1 MASSSTSSST
11 TSRSSSTTTCNGEA
25 SGKTMEGY
33 LPHETGVPYRP
44 PVEGYVPADRVE
56 LPRGPDSGQGTA
68 EEGKDERKPL
78 ADAEISLG
86 FPRYRWLL
94 LLGDVVLIS
103 LAIIAAIGFRVG
115 FGWKTLLHYSIGPI
129 STLVLYP
136 LALYIFDLYNVER
149 VFRSWET
156 TFRSAVAVALG
167 TFLAVCFLYAV
178 PLGPYGR
185 GVMVIEASLAWYLL
199 NLWRWSYGI
208 VFQKTGPKVS
218 TLILGAGFCGR
229 MICRLLRSPLSPYEV
244 KGFLD
249 DNLAEIDRER
259 YPAIMGGSDQLL
271 SVAAGTGAHT
281 VILAIPKN
289 RSVRLMRTI
298 LDARLRGIDVRDM
311 ADVYESLTGRIPVR
325 GIADQWLLFA
335 EGFYL
340 LRADC
345 VQKLKRLID
354 FLLSGF
360 ILLCMSPVIILVIVA
375 IRLDSPGPVFYTQQ
389 RVGKDRQVF
398 TIYKFRSME
407 SGSEK
412 AGARWAAEKD
422 PRVTRVG
429 KLLRLTHFDELP
441 QIWNI
446 FRGDMS
452 LVGPR
457 PERPEFVD
465 VLEEEL
471 PYYYVRHTVKP
482 GLTGWAQINYRYGAS
497 VEDAHIKLEYD
508 LYYVKNMSIFL
519 DLKILLRTVGVVL
532 LKDGSR

>member
-1 MASSSTSSST
+1 
-11 TSRSSSTTTCNGEA
+11 
-25 SGKTMEGY
+25 MEKY
-33 LPHETGVPYRP
+33 LHPETGVPYHP
-44 PVEGYVPADRVE
+44 TVQGYFPAGRVE
-56 LPRGPDSGQGTA
+56 VRRGPDPLETA
-68 EEGKDERKPL
+68 VEDGRNERRPQ
-78 ADAEISLG
+78 ADAEVPLG

-103 LAIIAAIGFRVG
+103 LAIIAAVGLRVG
-115 FGWKTLLHYSIGPI
+115 FGGRALLHYSIGPI

-156 TFRSAVAVALG
+156 TFRSAIAVTLG
-167 TFLAVCFLYAV
+167 TLLAVCVFYAV
-178 PLGPYGR
+178 PLGSYGR
-185 GVMVIEASLAWYLL
+185 GVMVIEASLAWYFL

-208 VFQKTGPKVS
+208 VFQKTGPKVP

-229 MICRLLRSPLSPYEV
+229 TICRLLKSPLSPYEV

-249 DNLAEIDRER
+249 DNLDEVDTER

-271 SVAAGTGAHT
+271 NVAAGTGAHT

-289 RSVRLMRTI
+289 RSVRLIRTI
-298 LDARLRGIDVRDM
+298 LDARLKGIDVRDM
-311 ADVYESLTGRIPVR
+311 ADVYEALTGRIPVR

-340 LRADC
+340 LRADFA
-345 VQKLKRLID
+345 QKLKRLID
-354 FLLSGF
+354 FLASGI
-360 ILLCMSPVIILVIVA
+360 ILFFMSPVIALAVIA
-375 IRLDSPGPVFYTQQ
+375 IKLDSPGPVFYTQQ

-429 KLLRLTHFDELP
+429 KLLRLTHIDELP

-446 FRGDMS
+446 FKGDMS

-465 VLEEEL
+465 TLEDEL

-508 LYYVKNMSIFL
+508 LYYVKNMSVFL

-532 LKDGSR
+532 LKDGAR

>member
-1 MASSSTSSST
+1 
-11 TSRSSSTTTCNGEA
+11 
-25 SGKTMEGY
+25 MEKYLHPETEGLCHLPVQGY
-33 LPHETGVPYRP
+33 LPAG
-44 PVEGYVPADRVE
+44 RVE
-56 LPRGPDSGQGTA
+56 IRRGPDPLEAAVEDGQ
-68 EEGKDERKPL
+68 DERRPQ
-78 ADAEISLG
+78 ADAEVPLG

-103 LAIIAAIGFRVG
+103 LAIIAAVGLRVG
-115 FGWKTLLHYSIGPI
+115 FGGRALLHYSIGPI

-156 TFRSAVAVALG
+156 TFRSAIAVALG
-167 TFLAVCFLYAV
+167 TLLAVCVFYAV

-208 VFQKTGPKVS
+208 VFQKTGPKVP

-229 MICRLLRSPLSPYEV
+229 TICRLLKSPLSPYEV

-249 DNLAEIDRER
+249 DNLEEIDPDR
-259 YPAIMGGSDQLL
+259 YPAVMGRSDQLL
-271 SVAAGTGAHT
+271 EIAAGTGAHT

-289 RSVRLMRTI
+289 RSVRLIRTI
-298 LDARLRGIDVRDM
+298 LDARLKGIDVRDM
-311 ADVYESLTGRIPVR
+311 ADVYEALTGRIPVR

-340 LRADC
+340 LRADYA
-345 VQKLKRLID
+345 QKLKRLID
-354 FLLSGF
+354 FLASGI
-360 ILLCMSPVIILVIVA
+360 ILFFMSPVIAVAVIA
-375 IRLDSPGPVFYTQQ
+375 IKLDSPGPVFYTQQ

-429 KLLRLTHFDELP
+429 KLLRLTHIDELP

-446 FRGDMS
+446 FKGDMS

-465 VLEEEL
+465 TLEDAL

-508 LYYVKNMSIFL
+508 LYYVKNMSVFL

>member
-1 MASSSTSSST
+1 
-11 TSRSSSTTTCNGEA
+11 
-25 SGKTMEGY
+25 MEKY
-33 LPHETGVPYRP
+33 LNHETGVPYRP
-44 PVEGYVPADRVE
+44 PVEGYLPAGRVE
-56 LPRGPDSGQGTA
+56 ISRGPDPLEATAAEGQG
-68 EEGKDERKPL
+68 EKKPQ
-78 ADAEISLG
+78 ADVEVPLG

-94 LLGDVVLIS
+94 LLGDVVSIS
-103 LAIIAAIGFRVG
+103 LAIIAAIGLRVG
-115 FGWKTLLHYSIGPI
+115 FGWKALLHYSIGPV
-129 STLVLYP
+129 STLMLYP

-156 TFRSAVAVALG
+156 TFRSAIAVALG
-167 TFLAVCFLYAV
+167 TFLAICVFYVV

-185 GVMVIEASLAWYLL
+185 GVMVIEASLAWYFL

-208 VFQKTGPKVS
+208 VFQKTGPKTP

-229 MICRLLRSPLSPYEV
+229 TICRLLRSPLSPYEV

-249 DNLAEIDRER
+249 DNLVEIDAEK
-259 YPAIMGGSDQLL
+259 YPAIMGRSDQLL
-271 SVAAGTGAHT
+271 EAAAGTGAHT

-289 RSVRLMRTI
+289 RSVRLIRTI
-298 LDARLRGIDVRDM
+298 LDARLKGIDVRDM
-311 ADVYESLTGRIPVR
+311 ADVYEALTGRIPVR

-335 EGFYL
+335 QGFYL
-340 LRADC
+340 LRADYA
-345 VQKLKRLID
+345 QKLKRLLD
-354 FLLSGF
+354 FFASGL
-360 ILLCMSPVIILVIVA
+360 ILLLMSPVIALAVIA
-375 IRLDSPGPVFYTQQ
+375 IKLDSPGPVFYTQQ

-407 SGSEK
+407 YGCEK
-412 AGARWAAEKD
+412 AGARWAAVKD

-429 KLLRLTHFDELP
+429 KLLRLTHIDEIP

-465 VLEEEL
+465 LLEDEL

-497 VEDAHIKLEYD
+497 VEDANIKLEYD

>member
-1 MASSSTSSST
+1 
-11 TSRSSSTTTCNGEA
+11 
-25 SGKTMEGY
+25 MEKY
-33 LPHETGVPYRP
+33 LHPETGVPYHP
-44 PVEGYVPADRVE
+44 TVQGYFPAGRVE
-56 LPRGPDSGQGTA
+56 VRRGPDPLETA
-68 EEGKDERKPL
+68 VEDGRNERRPQ
-78 ADAEISLG
+78 ADAEVPLG

-103 LAIIAAIGFRVG
+103 LAIIAAVGLRVG
-115 FGWKTLLHYSIGPI
+115 FGGRALLHYSIGPI

-156 TFRSAVAVALG
+156 TFRSAIAVTLG
-167 TFLAVCFLYAV
+167 TLLAVCVFYAV

-185 GVMVIEASLAWYLL
+185 GVMVIEASLAWYFL

-208 VFQKTGPKVS
+208 VFQKTGPKVP

-229 MICRLLRSPLSPYEV
+229 TICRLLKSPLSPYEV

-249 DNLAEIDRER
+249 DNLDEVDTER
-259 YPAIMGGSDQLL
+259 YPAIMGKSDQLL
-271 SVAAGTGAHT
+271 EVAAGTGAHT

-289 RSVRLMRTI
+289 RSVRLIRTI
-298 LDARLRGIDVRDM
+298 LDARLKGIDVRDM
-311 ADVYESLTGRIPVR
+311 ADVYEALTGRIPVR

-340 LRADC
+340 LRADFA
-345 VQKLKRLID
+345 QKLKRLID
-354 FLLSGF
+354 FLASGI
-360 ILLCMSPVIILVIVA
+360 ILFFMSPVIALAVIA
-375 IRLDSPGPVFYTQQ
+375 IKLDSPGPVFYTQQ

-429 KLLRLTHFDELP
+429 KLLRLTHIDELP

-446 FRGDMS
+446 FKGDMS

-465 VLEEEL
+465 TLEDEL

-508 LYYVKNMSIFL
+508 LYYVKNMSVFL

-532 LKDGSR
+532 LKDGAR

>member
-1 MASSSTSSST
+1 
-11 TSRSSSTTTCNGEA
+11 
-25 SGKTMEGY
+25 MEKY
-33 LPHETGVPYRP
+33 LHPETGVPYHP
-44 PVEGYVPADRVE
+44 TVQGYFPAGRVE
-56 LPRGPDSGQGTA
+56 VRRGPDPLETA
-68 EEGKDERKPL
+68 VEDGRNERRPQ
-78 ADAEISLG
+78 ADAEVPLG

-103 LAIIAAIGFRVG
+103 LAIIAAVGLRVG
-115 FGWKTLLHYSIGPI
+115 FGGRALLHYSIGPI

-156 TFRSAVAVALG
+156 TFRSAIAVTLG
-167 TFLAVCFLYAV
+167 TLLAVCVFYAV

-185 GVMVIEASLAWYLL
+185 GVMVIEASLAWYFL

-208 VFQKTGPKVS
+208 VFQKTGPKVP

-229 MICRLLRSPLSPYEV
+229 TICRLLKSPLSPYEV

-249 DNLAEIDRER
+249 DNLDEVDTER

-271 SVAAGTGAHT
+271 NVAAGTGAHT

-289 RSVRLMRTI
+289 RSVRLIRTI
-298 LDARLRGIDVRDM
+298 LDARLKGIDVRDM
-311 ADVYESLTGRIPVR
+311 ADVYEALTGRIPVR

-340 LRADC
+340 LRADFA
-345 VQKLKRLID
+345 QKLKRLID
-354 FLLSGF
+354 FLASGI
-360 ILLCMSPVIILVIVA
+360 ILFFMSPVIALAVIA
-375 IRLDSPGPVFYTQQ
+375 IKLDSPGPVFYTQQ

-429 KLLRLTHFDELP
+429 KLLRLTHIDELP

-446 FRGDMS
+446 FKGDMS

-465 VLEEEL
+465 TLEDEL

-508 LYYVKNMSIFL
+508 LYYVKNMSVFL

-532 LKDGSR
+532 LKDGAR

>member
-1 MASSSTSSST
+1 VTGGAEK
-11 TSRSSSTTTCNGEA
+11 N
-25 SGKTMEGY
+25 MEKY
-33 LPHETGVPYRP
+33 LHHETGVPYRP
-44 PVEGYVPADRVE
+44 PVQGYAPADRVE
-56 LPRGPDSGQGTA
+56 LPRAPDPLGVTA
-68 EEGKDERKPL
+68 GHEQEEKKPR
-78 ADAEISLG
+78 ADAEVPLG

-94 LLGDVVLIS
+94 LLGDVFLIS
-103 LAIIAAIGFRVG
+103 LAIVAAIGFRVG
-115 FGWKTLLHYSIGPI
+115 FGWKALLYYSIGPA

-156 TFRSAVAVALG
+156 TFRSAIAVALG
-167 TFLAVCFLYAV
+167 TFLAVSVFYAA

-185 GVMVIEASLAWYLL
+185 GVMVIEASLAWYFL

-208 VFQKTGPKVS
+208 VFQKTGSKVP

-229 MICRLLRSPLSPYEV
+229 TICRLLRSPLSPYEV

-249 DNLAEIDRER
+249 DNLDEIDSER
-259 YPAIMGGSDQLL
+259 YPAVMGRCDQLL
-271 SVAAGTGAHT
+271 TVAAGTGAHT

-289 RSVRLMRTI
+289 RSVRLIRTI
-298 LDARLRGIDVRDM
+298 LDARLKGIDVRDM
-311 ADVYESLTGRIPVR
+311 ADVYEALTGRIPVR

-340 LRADC
+340 LRADY
-345 VQKLKRLID
+345 VQKLKRLVD
-354 FLLSGF
+354 FLASGL
-360 ILLCMSPVIILVIVA
+360 ILLFMSPVIAVA
-375 IRLDSPGPVFYTQQ
+375 VMAIKLDSPGPVFYTQE

-407 SGSEK
+407 CTAETGE
-412 AGARWAAEKD
+412 ARWAAVKD

-429 KLLRLTHFDELP
+429 KVLRLTHIDELP

-457 PERPEFVD
+457 PERPEFGD
-465 VLEEEL
+465 LLENEL

-508 LYYVKNMSIFL
+508 LYYVKNMSVFL

-532 LKDGSR
+532 LKDGAR

>member
-1 MASSSTSSST
+1 
-11 TSRSSSTTTCNGEA
+11 
-25 SGKTMEGY
+25 MEKY
-33 LPHETGVPYRP
+33 LHPETGAPYHP
-44 PVEGYVPADRVE
+44 TVQGYFSAGRVE
-56 LPRGPDSGQGTA
+56 VRRGPDPLETA
-68 EEGKDERKPL
+68 VEDGRDERRPQ
-78 ADAEISLG
+78 ADAEVPLG

-103 LAIIAAIGFRVG
+103 LAIIAAVGLRVG
-115 FGWKTLLHYSIGPI
+115 FGGKALLHYSIGPI

-156 TFRSAVAVALG
+156 TFRSAIAVTLG
-167 TFLAVCFLYAV
+167 TLLAVCVFYAV

-185 GVMVIEASLAWYLL
+185 GVMVIEASLAWYFL

-208 VFQKTGPKVS
+208 VFQKTGPKVP

-229 MICRLLRSPLSPYEV
+229 TICRLLKSPLSPYEV

-249 DNLAEIDRER
+249 DNLDEVDTER
-259 YPAIMGGSDQLL
+259 YPAIMGRSDQLL
-271 SVAAGTGAHT
+271 KVAAGTGAHT

-289 RSVRLMRTI
+289 RSVRLIRTI
-298 LDARLRGIDVRDM
+298 LDARLKGIDVRDM
-311 ADVYESLTGRIPVR
+311 ADVYEALTGRIPVR

-340 LRADC
+340 LRADFA
-345 VQKLKRLID
+345 QKLKRLID
-354 FLLSGF
+354 FLASGI
-360 ILLCMSPVIILVIVA
+360 ILFFMSPVIALAVIA
-375 IRLDSPGPVFYTQQ
+375 IKLDSPGPVFYTQQ

-429 KLLRLTHFDELP
+429 KLLRLTHIDELP

-446 FRGDMS
+446 FKGDMS

-465 VLEEEL
+465 TLEDAL

-508 LYYVKNMSIFL
+508 LYYVKNMSVFL

-532 LKDGSR
+532 LKDGAR

>member
-1 MASSSTSSST
+1 
-11 TSRSSSTTTCNGEA
+11 
-25 SGKTMEGY
+25 MEKY
-33 LPHETGVPYRP
+33 LRQETQFPYRT
-44 PVEGYVPADRVE
+44 PVQGYVPVGRVGVPLGPEAMEAAVEEGRVE
-56 LPRGPDSGQGTA
+56 KRPQV
-68 EEGKDERKPL
+68 
-78 ADAEISLG
+78 DAEVPLG

-94 LLGDVVLIS
+94 LLGDVLLIS
-103 LAIIAAIGFRVG
+103 LAIIVAIGLRIG
-115 FGWKTLLHYSIGPI
+115 FAWKAVLHYSIVPV

-156 TFRSAVAVALG
+156 TFRSAIAVALG
-167 TFLAVCFLYAV
+167 TFLAVCAFYAI

-185 GVMVIEASLAWYLL
+185 GVMVIEASLAWYFL

-208 VFQKTGPKVS
+208 VFQKTGPKVP

-229 MICRLLRSPLSPYEV
+229 TICRLLRSPLSPYEV

-249 DNLAEIDRER
+249 DNLDEIDTDR
-259 YPAIMGGSDQLL
+259 YPAIMGRSDQLL
-271 SVAAGTGAHT
+271 EVAAGAGAHT

-289 RSVRLMRTI
+289 RSVRLIRTI
-298 LDARLRGIDVRDM
+298 LDARLKGIDVRDM
-311 ADVYESLTGRIPVR
+311 ADIYETLTGRIPVR

-340 LRADC
+340 LRADY
-345 VQKLKRLID
+345 VQKLKRLLD
-354 FLLSGF
+354 FVASGL
-360 ILLCMSPVIILVIVA
+360 ILLFMSPVIALAVIA
-375 IRLDSPGPVFYTQQ
+375 IKLDSPGPVFYTQQ
-389 RVGKDRQVF
+389 RIGKDRQVF

-407 SGSEK
+407 YGSEK
-412 AGARWAAEKD
+412 AGARWAAERD

-429 KLLRLTHFDELP
+429 KLLRLTHIDELP

-457 PERPEFVD
+457 PERPEFVGI
-465 VLEEEL
+465 LEDQL

-497 VEDAHIKLEYD
+497 VEDANIKLEYD

-532 LKDGSR
+532 LKDGAR